1 MIDMRS
7 TKHHIDYS
15 IVICAYNPD
24 KRILQRCLDA
34 VFNLRTENLAIEV
47 ILVDNNS
54 TAPLKTLDW
63 VSSYLEKIP
72 GMQILTVLQQGVKY
86 ARMAAI
92 EMAKG
97 GHIVY
102 IDYDNEPENDYLLE
116 LKILNTQYPQV
127 AAWGP
132 GIVTV
137 DFIDGVE
144 PTLYEYAKV
153 AFQERKND
161 QVAFS
166 DDHDWQP
173 HYPFGTGLCIDSTL
187 LKEYVQLAK
196 AGRFNLLGRNGDQ
209 LSSGEDTQMVLL
221 CISKGFNAGV
231 SPGLKLKH
239 IIPGERANFNY
250 LKRLA
255 YGTSLCYYTCK
266 LQVFPQYREQMNK
279 DIIPV
284 SRFVRHS
291 LKKWFKLKQNPNNEQ
306 TFEFIN
312 YLGLNAGMFYAL
324 GKPLPVL
331 IKLIVKYMKLV

>member
-1 MIDMRS
+1 MINMRS
-7 TKHHIDYS
+7 PKHHVDYS

-34 VFNLRTENLAIEV
+34 VSNLKTEDLTIEV

-54 TAPLKTLDW
+54 TTPLKSVDW
-63 VSSYLEKIP
+63 VNEYLKKIP
-72 GMQILTVLQQGVKY
+72 NMQILTVLQQGVKY

-92 EMAKG
+92 EMAQG

-102 IDYDNEPENDYLLE
+102 IDYDNEPESDYLLE
-116 LKILNTQYPQV
+116 LQKLNTQYPQV

-137 DFIDGVE
+137 DFIDGVD
-144 PTLYEYAKV
+144 PSLYEYAKI
-153 AFQERKND
+153 AFQERKD
-161 QVAFS
+161 DRIAFS
-166 DDHDWQP
+166 NDHDWQP
-173 HYPFGTGLCIDSTL
+173 HYPFGTGLCTDSNL

-196 AGRFNLLGRNGDQ
+196 AGRFTLSGRNGDQ

-221 CISKGFNAGV
+221 CVSKGFNAGV

-266 LQVFPQYREQMNK
+266 LQVFPEYREQMTR
-279 DIIPV
+279 DIIPA

-291 LKKWFKLKQNPNNEQ
+291 LKKWFKLKKDTNLEQ

-312 YLGLNAGMFYAL
+312 YLGLNAGMFFAL
-324 GKPLPVL
+324 NKPLPTVV
-331 IKLIVKYMKLV
+331 KLIVKNMKLI